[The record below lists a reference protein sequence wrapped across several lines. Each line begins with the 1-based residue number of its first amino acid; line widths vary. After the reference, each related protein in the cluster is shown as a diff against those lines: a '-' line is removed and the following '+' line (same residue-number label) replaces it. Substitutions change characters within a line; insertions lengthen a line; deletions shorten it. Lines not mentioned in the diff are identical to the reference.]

1 MEADAT
7 LITFSMIGNFF
18 TRPRILYVTYFFWNA
33 VVGGRF
39 LAPFLK
45 KLAVFSNLKNSGGEG
60 FIGAALAF
68 QLGLEAVLG
77 SWAGSIADALERR
90 KHHPD
95 IGGRSGGRLLLMRM

>member
-45 KLAVFSNLKNSGGEG
+45 KLAVFFNLKNSGG
-60 FIGAALAF
+60 GAALAF